1 MKWVMIGA
9 VAMGVAAFIVL
20 VVVTT
25 RSVKKE
31 CEHYDEER

>member
-9 VAMGVAAFIVL
+9 VAIGVSAFIVL
-20 VVVTT
+20 VVATM

>member
-1 MKWVMIGA
+1 MMGLMIGA
-9 VAMGVAAFIVL
+9 VAIGVAAFVVL

>member
-9 VAMGVAAFIVL
+9 VAIGVAAFIFL
-20 VVVTT
+20 VVVTM

>member
-9 VAMGVAAFIVL
+9 VAIGVAAFIVL
-20 VVVTT
+20 VAVSL
-25 RSVKKE
+25 RSVNKE

>member
-9 VAMGVAAFIVL
+9 VAIVVAAFVL
-20 VVVTT
+20 VVVSL